1 MTANPD
7 PQSPDPTSE
16 AATESE
22 TEDGAA
28 EASPENKSDDAG
40 SGDDASDDQASADQA
55 SAPSTPAAV
64 AVAERGPGAISP
76 ELVADP
82 YGEEILDISAADF
95 EALLSDHADVMG
107 DFREGEIVHAKV
119 LRVTDSMVIL
129 EFGFKSEGAVPLD
142 EFKDRDAIE
151 AGQEVEVLLES
162 LEDDDGIVV
171 LSKKKA
177 DFLRVWEKI
186 REAHEADEPVEG
198 MLARKIKGGVT
209 VDIMG
214 VDAFLPGSQIA
225 LRRVPNIDDLLGQTF
240 EFKIIKLN
248 KRRRNIVVS
257 RRVILEGSAR
267 RSAKPW
273 SRSFWSGRSGK
284 VSSRTSPTS
293 ARLSIWVDS
302 TGLLHITDMSWGR
315 VGHPSEVVDIGAR
328 LDVKVLDID
337 WDRERISLGLKQ
349 LLPYPWTDIDKKY
362 PVGSRVRGK
371 VVSITNYGAFIELE
385 KGVEGLVHISEMS
398 WTRNIRHPSK
408 LVTIGDE
415 IEAVVLKVDMQDEKI
430 SLGMKQI
437 EEDPWLALPAKYP
450 TGTQLAGVV
459 RNLTSFG
466 AFVEI
471 ESGIDGLVHVSDLSW
486 TRRVEHPSE
495 VIQKGDEVQ
504 VLVLDVDAEAK
515 RISLGIKQLSDDPW
529 PEISERFSAGVEP
542 AGSVA
547 RVQEKGVVVDLGD
560 DIEGFVPTSH
570 SGVEEEEKLP
580 EYFRAGE
587 PLELKVI
594 ESDAANR
601 RIVARGDDASGAYG
615 RTGASAGRRGHRRV
629 RKRMCSPR
637 PGSRATRPK
646 RRLKKRPKPQRR
658 QQRMNRRRTQ
668 WKPPPKKNRT
678 RMRLRPT
685 KVVQRKR
692 MPARPKPKPVQTRPA
707 LMKTRPKPKPVQT
720 RPRKRPRAKLFMS
733 NLPSKA
739 RTPVAPRLS
748 IVAVVAVFGCA
759 TPGTPIVEAEAG
771 RVEPAIA
778 GGPFPPAQ
786 RAEADSL
793 LAQAQTAL
801 DQEAFELAEALSLEI
816 EAEFGAAPGSAYALW
831 IRARAAKANGNL
843 EGAQEAARR
852 FRTFLADG
860 DERIAEVTLLEGD
873 ALQALGRTAEAV
885 AAWLPAPGEPVSE
898 EALARVEDY
907 VEELTES
914 ELRRLVASDE
924 GLVAPVLAEFAFR
937 QYTPGCR
944 CRRPSL
950 CNPCAGF
957 RSHRQGAA
965 SGPSRSGR

>member
-1 MTANPD
+1 MTENQE

-16 AATESE
+16 AEGAPESE
-22 TEDGAA
+22 SEDGAA
-28 EASPENKSDDAG
+28 EASPENESDAGAPEASSDDSSDDAESG
-40 SGDDASDDQASADQA
+40 GGDDEAPSEASDEEPPVTSA
-55 SAPSTPAAV
+55 PAAV
-64 AVAERGPGAISP
+64 AVAEPGPGGISP
-76 ELVADP
+76 ELLSDP

-119 LRVTDSMVIL
+119 LRVTESMVIL

-142 EFKDRDAIE
+142 EFKDRDSIE

-257 RRVILEGSAR
+257 RRVILEGEREEKRETLVKELLVGQVREGVVKNITDFGA
-267 RSAKPW
+267 
-273 SRSFWSGRSGK
+273 FIDLGG
-284 VSSRTSPTS
+284 
-293 ARLSIWVDS
+293 LD
-302 TGLLHITDMSWGR
+302 GLLHITDMSWGR
-315 VGHPSEVVDIGAR
+315 VGHPSEVVDIGA
-328 LDVKVLDID
+328 LIDVKVLDID

-408 LVTIGDE
+408 LVNISDE

-450 TGTQLAGVV
+450 TGTELAGVV

-515 RISLGIKQLSDDPW
+515 RISLGIKQLTDDPW

-542 AGSVA
+542 EGSVA

-570 SGVEEEEKLP
+570 SGVGEEEALP

-587 PLELKVI
+587 ALELKVI
-594 ESDAANR
+594 ESDSSNR
-601 RIVARGDDASGAYG
+601 RIVLEVKVLPERMDVQEPPPEEESIDDAEGADVAKP
-615 RTGASAGRRGHRRV
+615 RDEAPAASTEEAET
-629 RKRMCSPR
+629 STEAAADEP
-637 PGSRATRPK
+637 
-646 RRLKKRPKPQRR
+646 
-658 QQRMNRRRTQ
+658 
-668 WKPPPKKNRT
+668 
-678 RMRLRPT
+678 
-685 KVVQRKR
+685 
-692 MPARPKPKPVQTRPA
+692 
-707 LMKTRPKPKPVQT
+707 
-720 RPRKRPRAKLFMS
+720 
-733 NLPSKA
+733 
-739 RTPVAPRLS
+739 
-748 IVAVVAVFGCA
+748 
-759 TPGTPIVEAEAG
+759 EAEAAPEEDSG
-771 RVEPAIA
+771 DADAEGEAPEADAGEEEASGDDSGSDEAEAA
-778 GGPFPPAQ
+778 GGDADAGDVEADAEAEVEEAAQ
-786 RAEADSL
+786 EAEAEAD
-793 LAQAQTAL
+793 
-801 DQEAFELAEALSLEI
+801 EEAEAEADE
-816 EAEFGAAPGSAYALW
+816 EAEAAAEDDADEDE
-831 IRARAAKANGNL
+831 KA
-843 EGAQEAARR
+843 
-852 FRTFLADG
+852 
-860 DERIAEVTLLEGD
+860 
-873 ALQALGRTAEAV
+873 
-885 AAWLPAPGEPVSE
+885 
-898 EALARVEDY
+898 
-907 VEELTES
+907 
-914 ELRRLVASDE
+914 
-924 GLVAPVLAEFAFR
+924 
-937 QYTPGCR
+937 
-944 CRRPSL
+944 
-950 CNPCAGF
+950 
-957 RSHRQGAA
+957 
-965 SGPSRSGR
+965 